1 MKNQNRNWLCRLMA
15 LVLALVMVAG
25 FLPATALAAQTTQII
40 VEQGYAMP
48 GDTVKLDVLLTNNTG
63 ISNAVLELNYD
74 SSLELIQAEK
84 GNALTYMF
92 FTKPA
97 VFTSPCNFVWDSVA
111 GEDTE
116 DGTLLSLTFKVK
128 EDAASGNAMVWFN
141 YAPGD
146 ISDAEDKP
154 VKVSVVKGLVEI
166 IDYMPGD
173 VNGDRVIDGTDVNLL
188 RGHIINNPVTI
199 VKLAGDVNGDEWI
212 NGTDVVLLR
221 RYLEDNSAVELVPGR
236 EACAHAAMAA
246 VAAVEPDCITQG
258 NIAHWYCSDC
268 GRFFTDA
275 KGYERIDLIDT
286 VIDPLGHTEVK
297 DPAVAPTH
305 NTTGLTEGSHCS
317 VCNEV
322 LVAQQPV
329 DPLEADYHAITYM
342 ELYGAETPEPNRYAE
357 HEGLLDLPEP
367 ERPGYAFL
375 GWYTATDGGRII
387 DYIPKGDTQD
397 YVLFARWEKET
408 YSIVY
413 FDAPENNNV
422 DSYTVDDYVVLSDPR
437 WSGLKFTGWT
447 DQYGN
452 TVTEIPK
459 GSAGD
464 LELTANWKRQRN
476 LASPGNTKGLLM
488 TYDPEHEQYH
498 FIYELGVIEHVVLEE
513 LAMGTANL
521 KFHSGATDLSFTM
534 ENTVTINDTVADTIA
549 LTVSESVSQSS
560 EWEKSCEWGQ
570 EESNSHNVSLGV
582 SVEADMGV
590 VSTKLETEYGFT
602 NTSTSSWGKAET
614 AAGSVETGNETS
626 YTSASTVSYMK
637 ELSNTVTTSITI
649 PKDMPEGYYSYVH
662 AGNVRVFGVVTYDPN
677 ENTFILNTYSV
688 VDNMHEMMLYYR
700 DINELNDESSE
711 TLSYDIPRDRILEIV
726 DNSYYI
732 EYHGNTADSG
742 EMPMSVQMC
751 QETIILPAN
760 KFVKTGYTF
769 QDWELNDGEYWYRDG
784 AQVVELGEKGEI
796 VHLTARW
803 TPNNYSVKYHANAPR
818 NASAEVIG
826 VPEDTA
832 CVYDQPVTLGT
843 APSLVGWTFAGWY
856 RDEACTEKIGDAEQ
870 YLEAANLTTEPY
882 AVVDAYAK
890 WVPSELTVTLDT
902 QGGELENGNT
912 LIVNYN
918 DTYGELPVP
927 KKQFNEFLGWYLNG
941 EKVEFYTKIV
951 TDGDHTLEA
960 RWLCYG
966 GNDHYSVDVPGYD
979 RENQLPPTYRY
990 RVTDADGIYDHAGG
1004 YLDKAALKA
1013 AGYTKYEIVIWV
1025 DMCQV
1030 DDGYIE
1036 LWFCDSSKARLKEKS
1051 YDLDPG
1057 SIVPYYGRY
1066 GLYTLEWRFEISIDD
1081 LDDAGNFY
1089 VEFGASGSGA
1099 DDWIN
1104 SYGTYRIVAKK

>member
-25 FLPATALAAQTTQII
+25 YIPATALAAQTTQII
-40 VEQGYAMP
+40 VEQGHAMP

-74 SSLELIQAEK
+74 SSLELIRAEK

-173 VNGDRVIDGTDVNLL
+173 VNGDRVIDDTDVNLL
-188 RGHIINNPVTI
+188 RSHIINNPVTI
-199 VKLAGDVNGDEWI
+199 KKLAGDVNGDEWV

-221 RYLEDNSAVELVPGR
+221 RYLEDNTAVELVPGR

-246 VAAVEPDCITQG
+246 VAAVEADCITQG

-268 GRFFTDA
+268 GRYFTDK

-286 VIDPLGHTEVK
+286 IIDPLGHTVVI

-357 HEGLLDLPEP
+357 HEGLLNLPEP

-397 YVLFARWEKET
+397 YVLFARWEKEV

-422 DSYTVDDYVVLSDPR
+422 TSYTVDEHVELDDPK

-447 DQYGN
+447 DQDGN
-452 TVTEIPK
+452 VVTEIPK
-459 GSAGD
+459 GSSGD

-476 LASPGNTKGLLM
+476 LANPGNSKGLLM

-513 LAMGTANL
+513 VAMGTANL

-534 ENTVTINDTVADTIA
+534 ENSVTVSDSVANSIA
-549 LTVSESVSQSS
+549 TTVSESVSRST
-560 EWEKSCEWGQ
+560 EWEKAYEWGG
-570 EESNSHNVSLGV
+570 EESNAHNVSVGISAEV
-582 SVEADMGV
+582 DMGV
-590 VSTKLETEYGFT
+590 VSSKLETEYGYT
-602 NTSTSSWGKAET
+602 NTGTSSWGKAES
-614 AAGSVETGNETS
+614 AAGSETTGSETS
-626 YTSASTVSYMK
+626 YTTASTVSYMK
-637 ELSNTVTTSITI
+637 ELSSTVLTSITI

-662 AGNVRVFGVVTYDPN
+662 AGNVRVFGVVTYDPH

-700 DINELNDESSE
+700 DINELNDQSSE

-732 EYHGNTADSG
+732 DYDGNTADSG
-742 EMPMSVQMC
+742 DMPTTVQMC
-751 QETIILPAN
+751 KETVILPAN
-760 KFVKTGYTF
+760 EYKKTGYTF
-769 QDWELNDGEYWYRDG
+769 QDWEVNGGEYWYRDG
-784 AQVVELGEKGEI
+784 AQVVELGEKGE
-796 VHLTARW
+796 VVNLKARW
-803 TPNNYSVKYHANAPR
+803 TPNNYTVVYDANTPS
-818 NASAEVIG
+818 NASSEITG
-826 VPEDTA
+826 MPENIS

-843 APSLVGWTFAGWY
+843 APVLTGWTFAGWY
-856 RDEACTEKIGDAEQ
+856 RDKACTEKIGDAEQ
-870 YLEAANLTTEPY
+870 YFEVGNLTTEPD
-882 AVVDAYAK
+882 AVVTAYAK
-890 WVPSELTVTLDT
+890 WVANEMTVTLDAA
-902 QGGELENGNT
+902 GGKFTGDASF
-912 LIVNYN
+912 VKMYN
-918 DTYGELPVP
+918 DDYGDLPVP
-927 KKQFNEFLGWYLNG
+927 TRSGCVFLGWYLND
-941 EKVEFYTKIV
+941 EPVNYHTSIV
-951 TDGDHTLEA
+951 TEGDHTLVA
-960 RWLCYG
+960 KWMRIRAILTTNIDYG
-966 GNDHYSVDVPGYD
+966 YWNKDEYELPNYRHEITDEDGVFDEVLSNLDV
-979 RENQLPPTYRY
+979 
-990 RVTDADGIYDHAGG
+990 
-1004 YLDKAALKA
+1004 AALKE
-1013 AGYTKYEIVIWV
+1013 AGYTKYALHIEFGAYS
-1025 DMCQV
+1025 CA
-1030 DDGYIE
+1030 DGYIDI
-1036 LWFCDSSKARLKEKS
+1036 WFCNSDKGRLVNRELTMPITDHD
-1051 YDLDPG
+1051 YH
-1057 SIVPYYGRY
+1057 
-1066 GLYTLEWRFEISIDD
+1066 TLECEAEIPIDA
-1081 LDDAGNFY
+1081 LDDTAKFY
-1089 VEFGASGSGA
+1089 VEYGANGKGS
-1099 DDWIN
+1099 DDWLLGNI
-1104 SYGTYRIVAKK
+1104 TVTITAKK